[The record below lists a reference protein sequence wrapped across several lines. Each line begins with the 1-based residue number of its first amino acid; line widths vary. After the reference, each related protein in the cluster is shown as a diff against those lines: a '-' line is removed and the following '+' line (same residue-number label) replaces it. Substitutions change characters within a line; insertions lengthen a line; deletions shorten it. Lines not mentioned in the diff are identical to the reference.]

1 MLAASRARIEQAL
14 PPDAVVLDIGG
25 WADPLPRADWVIDLL
40 PYETRGLYGEG
51 AADAGGRGAAERFS
65 KETWIER
72 DACSH
77 EPFPFNDDE
86 IDFVVC
92 SHTLEDVRDPIRICS
107 EIVRVGKAGYV
118 EVPSRLEEQ
127 AWGVAGPFV
136 GWSHHRW
143 LIDLTGDRFEFVHKP
158 SALQAL
164 PDAQIPVEAY
174 RRLPPGERVHALFWE
189 GGFGFEER
197 VIFDQEEHDRYLAE
211 APRRLDRDEAV
222 LAEPDRKTE
231 RPGRSAA
238 LLSRLRRTRDR

>member
-14 PPDAVVLDIGG
+14 ASDAVVLDIGG

-40 PYETRGLYGEG
+40 PYETRGLYGTG
-51 AADAGGRGAAERFS
+51 AASSGDPGAVERFS
-65 KETWIER
+65 KRTWIER
-72 DACSH
+72 DACGH
-77 EPFPFNDDE
+77 EPFPFDDDE

-118 EVPSRLEEQ
+118 EVPSRFEEQ

-143 LIDLTGDRFEFVHKP
+143 LIDLVGDRFEFVHKP

-164 PDAQIPVEAY
+164 PDAQIPAEAY
-174 RRLPPGERVHALFWE
+174 RRLTPEQRVHSLFWE
-189 GGFGFEER
+189 GGFEFEER

-211 APRRLDRDEAV
+211 APRTLDRDEAR
-222 LAEPDRKTE
+222 LGGPGGKTE
-231 RPGRSAA
+231 RSGRSAA
-238 LLSRLRRTRDR
+238 LFDRLRRNRDR